1 MVEPIELIN
10 PRKREETLR
19 QVAKI
24 ELHLLT
30 SSDWI
35 DYELLDSGDGG
46 RLERYGPFI
55 FMRPEHQAVWKRGLP
70 EAHWKAAHA
79 VFETTGG
86 ESGGTWKLIKP
97 IATTWQMS
105 YKGLKFYAQASGSR
119 HMGVF
124 PEQAVHWDWM
134 GEKINKAGRP
144 VQVLNL
150 FGYTGLA
157 TLAAA
162 QAGAQVTHVDASKK
176 AIALARQ
183 NQALS
188 SLEQHPIRWLVDD
201 AFKFVR
207 REVRRGS
214 RYDGI
219 ILDPPKFG
227 RGPQGQV
234 WELFESL
241 PELLDNCRQLLSSK
255 PLFVILTAYAIR
267 ASALSAYFAVEE
279 MTKDLVGKVETGELA
294 LIEQSAGRLLST
306 AIFAR
311 WSANLE

>member
-1 MVEPIELIN
+1 MTVNETSN
-10 PRKREETLR
+10 PNFPQLKL
-19 QVAKI
+19 
-24 ELHLLT
+24 LLT
-30 SSDWI
+30 PEWQ
-35 DYELLDSGDGG
+35 DYELIDSGHGAK
-46 RLERYGPFI
+46 LERYGPYTFV
-55 FMRPEHQAVWKRGLP
+55 RPEHQAIWQPALP
-70 EAHWKAAHA
+70 PEHWQVAHA
-79 VFETTGG
+79 VFEPTGE
-86 ESGGTWKLIKP
+86 ESGGRWQLNKPVKTPWK
-97 IATTWQMS
+97 MD
-105 YKGLKFYAQASGSR
+105 YKGLRFLAFTTNSR

-124 PEQAVHWDWM
+124 PEQAVHWDWTSAQIA
-134 GEKINKAGRP
+134 KRRVNSASPIR
-144 VQVLNL
+144 VLNL

-176 AIALARQ
+176 SILVARE

-188 SLEQHPIRWLVDD
+188 SLGECPVRWLVDD

-214 RYDGI
+214 QYEGI

-241 PELLDNCRQLLSSK
+241 PELLQNCQSLLS
-255 PLFVILTAYAIR
+255 PQPCCVVLTAYAIR
-267 ASALSAYFAVEE
+267 ASALSVYYAIQE
-279 MTKDLVGKVETGELA
+279 MVSGLGGILETGETA
-294 LIEQSAGRLLST
+294 LVEKSANRLLST

-311 WSANLE
+311 WAAN